1 MIQGSCGDILKVK
14 LAELEEFLENKETK
28 VINTVHDSILF
39 EVSIKEYKEGIIDD
53 LLKILKDLPFRV
65 PMDWDVEASNISW
78 ADIKSL
84 DELDI

>member
-14 LAELEEFLENKETK
+14 LAELEEFLSDKETK

-39 EVSIKEYKEGIIDD
+39 EVAIKEYKEGIIDD
-53 LLKILKDLPFRV
+53 LLKILRDLPFRV